1 MKVFLSHALGLFDA
15 PIAARLRAVAAA
27 YDIEILLPDRTQTPF
42 GILAADTQRQI
53 KQSDAVIVLATRTA
67 QAQLINTLNIELIFA
82 AQSGKPI
89 ITLIE
94 QGVSFQSVPNTPIV
108 YFDRSNPAVH
118 EAALL
123 NVLEQIRQQK
133 RKNDLTAL
141 GWIAGITLGLVA
153 LGELLSDKK

>member
-1 MKVFLSHALGLFDA
+1 
-15 PIAARLRAVAAA
+15 
-27 YDIEILLPDRTQTPF
+27 
-42 GILAADTQRQI
+42 
-53 KQSDAVIVLATRTA
+53 
-67 QAQLINTLNIELIFA
+67 LNIELIFA